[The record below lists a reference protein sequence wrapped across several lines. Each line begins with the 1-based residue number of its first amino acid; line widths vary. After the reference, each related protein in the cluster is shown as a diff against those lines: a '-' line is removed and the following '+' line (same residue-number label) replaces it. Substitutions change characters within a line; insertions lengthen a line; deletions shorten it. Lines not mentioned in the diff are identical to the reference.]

1 MLFRFYTH
9 WRDSYSGIP
18 RNIWFLSLITLV
30 NRCGAMVI
38 AFIMLYLKGPLHF
51 SLEDAGFVMAC
62 FGAGALAGGYL
73 GGRLTDRWGYYWVQI
88 WSLALNGL
96 ALLVMMLVRDFWWM
110 CGMVF
115 TMSLISEAFR
125 PANSVAINV
134 HCTPETRTR
143 SVSLYR
149 MAANIG
155 WAVAP
160 VMGGLLVAAGWHW
173 LFWVDG
179 LTCIA
184 AALMVYRLLPPSEEP
199 KIATAAVSE
208 EATAPAEGSPYRDGP
223 FLWFIFLTMLNAI
236 VFMQFLWTVP
246 VFFKDG
252 YGWSEQQIGF
262 MAALNGIIVFMVEMP
277 LIYRIERHRP
287 PLYFVRI
294 GLILYAVAYLAF
306 QVPPGGLWS
315 ALMYTVAISL
325 GEIFVMPFSSNHVY
339 SSMAASTQ
347 GQYLALYTMAYS
359 VANIIAPLL
368 GTQVVAAWGYSALWY
383 GLAAVAG
390 LAWLGI
396 WDLQRRQEAKLLA
409 RQPVFK
415 AET

>member
-18 RNIWFLSLITLV
+18 RNIWFLSFITLV

-38 AFIMLYLKGPLHF
+38 AFIMLYLKGHLNF
-51 SLEDAGFVMAC
+51 SIQEAGYVMGC

-88 WSLALNGL
+88 GSLVLNGL
-96 ALLVMMLVRDFWWM
+96 ILLLMMWVRDFWWM
-110 CGMVF
+110 CGTVF

-143 SVSLYR
+143 SISLYR

-160 VMGGLLVAAGWHW
+160 VMGGLLVAFGWHL

-184 AALMVYRLLPPSEEP
+184 AALLVYRLLPPSAEP
-199 KIATAAVSE
+199 KTAAPDLEEVS
-208 EATAPAEGSPYRDGP
+208 APADSSPYRDRS
-223 FLWFIFLTMLNAI
+223 FMWFIFLTMLNAI

-246 VFFKDG
+246 VFFKDA

-294 GLILYAVAYLAF
+294 GLILYAIAYLAF
-306 QVPPGGLWS
+306 QVPPGGIWS
-315 ALMYTVAISL
+315 ALLYTVAISL

-339 SSMAASTQ
+339 SNMSARRQ

-359 VANIIAPLL
+359 VANIIAPLM
-368 GTQVVAAWGYSALWY
+368 GTQIIAAWGYGTLWY
-383 GLAAVAG
+383 VLAAIAG
-390 LAWLGI
+390 LVWLGI
-396 WDLQRRQEAKLLA
+396 GDLQRRRAKLSA
-409 RQPVFK
+409 GQPVFQ

>member
-1 MLFRFYTH
+1 MLLRFYSH

-18 RNIWFLSLITLV
+18 HNIWFLSFITLV

-38 AFIMLYLKGPLHF
+38 AFIMLYLKGHLHF
-51 SLEDAGFVMAC
+51 SIQEAGYVMGC
-62 FGAGALAGGYL
+62 FGAGALVGSYG

-88 WSLALNGL
+88 WSLALNGV
-96 ALLVMMLVRDFWWM
+96 ALLLMMLVRDFWWM

-125 PANSVAINV
+125 PANSVAINL

-160 VMGGLLVAAGWHW
+160 VVGGLLVAFGWHW

-179 LTCIA
+179 LTCIV
-184 AALMVYRLLPPSEEP
+184 AALLVYRLLPPAAAP
-199 KIATAAVSE
+199 KPAVE
-208 EATAPAEGSPYRDGP
+208 EAAPTSDISPYRDRP
-223 FLWFIFLTMLNAI
+223 FLWFIFLTVLNAI

-246 VFFKDG
+246 VFFKDA
-252 YGWSEQQIGF
+252 YGWSERQIGF

-277 LIYRIERHRP
+277 LIYRIERHRS

-294 GLILYAVAYLAF
+294 GLILYALAYLAF
-306 QVPPGGLWS
+306 QVPPGGIWS
-315 ALMYTVAISL
+315 ALLYTVAISF

-339 SSMAASTQ
+339 GSMGASRQ
-347 GQYLALYTMAYS
+347 GQYVALYTMAYS

-368 GTQVVAAWGYSALWY
+368 GTQVIAAWGYSSLWY
-383 GLAAVAG
+383 LLAAIAG
-390 LAWLGI
+390 LAWVGI
-396 WDLQRRQEAKLLA
+396 WDVERRRGKNVGNVVNME
-409 RQPVFK
+409 R
-415 AET
+415 EG